1 MDFYSR
7 TSLEFEFISSVAWME
22 RDMTS
27 PNVSGSLCL
36 VELGAQFLALVG
48 PHSVRTGQLVYI
60 NDTSLL
66 LPEDGFKIPHIP
78 DVRLRVFLDTMDT
91 MLPARPGMVELNG
104 EFHVTAH
111 TATFG
116 ADVTMAG
123 NPKSLIFGRAEG
135 VQIRRDNTNLL
146 GCQPF
151 DQDFAGDV
159 IFLWRGDCTFLEKL
173 IYARDAGASGV
184 IVVNT
189 DDTPINPSAT
199 LDEVAAAGELH
210 DVALVLLSHTA
221 GKNIA
226 AMLDASGFFG
236 YGNVL
241 FSIDPEGWSGQPKA
255 GGNKHDDQ
263 GGRIP
268 HVLYING
275 HPLLN
280 TRLLV

>member
-1 MDFYSR
+1 
-7 TSLEFEFISSVAWME
+7 ME
-22 RDMTS
+22 RDTTS
-27 PNVSGSLCL
+27 LNVSGF
-36 VELGAQFLALVG
+36 VRVIKLGAQFAALVG

-60 NDTSLL
+60 NDTALL
-66 LPEDGFKIPHIP
+66 ISEDEFKIPRIP
-78 DVRLRVFLDTMDT
+78 DVRLRIFLDTMDP
-91 MLPARPGMVELNG
+91 MLPARPGMLELNA

-116 ADVTMAG
+116 ADVTKAG
-123 NPKSLIFGRAEG
+123 SLKSLIFGRAEG
-135 VQIRRDNTNLL
+135 VRIRRDSTNPL

-151 DQDFAGDV
+151 DQDFTGDTV
-159 IFLWRGDCTFLEKL
+159 FVWRGGCTFLEKL

-189 DDTPINPSAT
+189 EDTPINPSAT
-199 LDEVAAAGELH
+199 SDEVAAAGEVD
-210 DVALVLLSHTA
+210 DVALVLLPHRA

-226 AMLDASGFFG
+226 AMLDASGLFG

-241 FSIDPEGWSGQPKA
+241 FSIDPEGWSGRPKVD
-255 GGNKHDDQ
+255 KEDDQ
-263 GGRIP
+263 GVQMP